1 MKERIIE
8 IRPSDRK
15 GKKYVATIQTG
26 GGNKC
31 VYYTGIGARKN
42 GNHEPQNFIRRI
54 RKVFPNEN
62 VHFQNFV
69 EYAGAI
75 NKCKYR
81 KIHFGASD
89 YEQFKDSTG
98 VGKYSSKNHGDS
110 KRRKSYFLR
119 HSGVQFKK
127 DAVKKEVKKS
137 NGKYTA
143 KILSHLFLW

>member
-1 MKERIIE
+1 MKERIIS
-8 IRPSDRK
+8 ITPSGRK
-15 GKKYVATIQTG
+15 GKKYVATV
-26 GGNKC
+26 GN
-31 VYYTGIGARKN
+31 G
-42 GNHEPQNFIRRI
+42 
-54 RKVFPNEN
+54 
-62 VHFQNFV
+62 
-69 EYAGAI
+69 
-75 NKCKYR
+75 R

-137 NGKYTA
+137 NGTYTA
-143 KILSHLFLW
+143 KLLSHLFLW